1 MLTIEKK
8 SVKVGKLVD
17 TKHVDTVIKNYKKER
32 WVHNSKR
39 IGKEDS
45 LSAWLTIEELEEFLE
60 MIKAQGGDG
69 LRLYW
74 AAYSHDEAPKELY
87 KGRQTVVFVGTKQK
101 VTQTGK
107 INNKDI
113 YVNKEDGDTSIL
125 AYNAVNMCPPFCNES
140 EPDDLGGIGITIIDK
155 GDEGMMIS

>member
-17 TKHVDTVIKNYKKER
+17 TKHVDTVIKNYKQER

-39 IGKEDS
+39 LGKEDS

-74 AAYSHDEAPKELY
+74 GVYSHDEAPKELY

-101 VTQTGK
+101 EAENGTV
-107 INNKDI
+107 NNKDI
-113 YVNKEDGDTSIL
+113 YINTEDGNTSIL
-125 AYNAVNMCPPFCNES
+125 AYNAVNMCPPFCGTLD
-140 EPDDLGGIGITIIDK
+140 PDEIGVTIIDK
-155 GDEGMMIS
+155 GEDGMAIR